1 MAAIQSMGKRR
12 NLKGLPNSL
21 TQRYFST
28 LFYFDGGYMA
38 DWIWNTAEKN
48 GTTEI
53 KIDILN
59 KSIEPRDLEIQPL
72 TSSLDRLQETIKVT
86 LDKNGFDRHFI
97 REAYFDIYISQKF
110 KHLRLLTCTTTLKDE
125 NGLEYK
131 GKTYT
136 EQSYENKSSLTRQS
150 STGPSI
156 WDRVKKWF
164 AVD

>member
-1 MAAIQSMGKRR
+1 MGKRR

-28 LFYFDGGYMA
+28 LFYFDGGYVA
-38 DWIWNTAEKN
+38 DWIWNSAEKS
-48 GTTEI
+48 GVTEI
-53 KIDILN
+53 KIDILS
-59 KSIEPRDLEIQPL
+59 KSIDPKDIEIIPL
-72 TSSLDRLQETIKVT
+72 TSNLDRLQETIKVT
-86 LDKNGFDRHFI
+86 LDKNGFDRQFI
-97 REAYFDIYISQKF
+97 KEAYFDIYISQKF
-110 KHLRLLTCTTTLKDE
+110 KHMRLFTCTATLKDE

-131 GKTYT
+131 GKIYT
-136 EQSYENKSSLTRQS
+136 EQSFENKSSLTGQL

>member
-1 MAAIQSMGKRR
+1 MGKRR
-12 NLKGLPNSL
+12 NLRGLPNSL

-38 DWIWNTAEKN
+38 DWIWNTAEES

-72 TSSLDRLQETIKVT
+72 TSTLDRLQETIKVT
-86 LDKNGFDRHFI
+86 LDKNGFDGHFI

-110 KHLRLLTCTTTLKDE
+110 KHMRLLHCTATLKDE

-136 EQSYENKSSLTRQS
+136 EKSYENKSSLTGQS
-150 STGPSI
+150 SQG
-156 WDRVKKWF
+156 KKKDQNW
-164 AVD
+164 

>member
-1 MAAIQSMGKRR
+1 MGKRR

-38 DWIWNTAEKN
+38 DWIWNSAEKS

-59 KSIEPRDLEIQPL
+59 KSIEPTDLEMKPL
-72 TSSLDRLQETIKVT
+72 TSNLDRLQETIKVT
-86 LDKNGFDRHFI
+86 LDKNGFDKNFI
-97 REAYFDIYISQKF
+97 KDAYFNIYISQKF
-110 KHLRLLTCTTTLKDE
+110 KHMRLLTCTAILKDE
-125 NGLEYK
+125 NGFEYK

-136 EQSYENKSSLTRQS
+136 EQSHEDKSSLTVQS
-150 STGPSI
+150 LGGQSI